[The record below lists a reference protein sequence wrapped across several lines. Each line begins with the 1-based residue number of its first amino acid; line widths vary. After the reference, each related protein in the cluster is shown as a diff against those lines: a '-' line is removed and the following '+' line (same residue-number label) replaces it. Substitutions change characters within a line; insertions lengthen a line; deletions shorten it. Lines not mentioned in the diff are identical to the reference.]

1 MTENEDGLD
10 YLRIPY
16 EKIKFGKKLEVQGY
30 GTVFE
35 GEFDDRRVA
44 LKQLNITN
52 LGNVK
57 PTLLAEI
64 LTISRFRRHPNLVAL
79 LGFCDEKINEIILI
93 YEYALSGN
101 LADKMRKRLTT
112 IQRLEICLGAARG
125 LDYLHTG
132 VDATTPGITHGNIKL
147 AKILL
152 NSDSN
157 SSKFEA
163 KVSSFGLSKI
173 LPGQAQKILE
183 STDTADEVTER
194 VTKESDVYSFGVLLL
209 EVLCGVPELVDTDD
223 YQERHVTELVPKRLE
238 QNKLRKIVHFDIRK
252 EIKTES
258 LETYAKIAC
267 RCVLKSS
274 EERPS
279 MAQVVEEL
287 EKALRLQGGEVSDV
301 QIVGSRTIDG
311 APDGTVVAPPEDGSS
326 VMADSELDDAGREVS
341 VVGAIS
347 ESTDAEENAAGD
359 VSMQERSFPVPISNG
374 INVESVPDITHI
386 EDAQKDNINDLEA
399 SEEIADDSNSK
410 EKSKANGERKDQSKI
425 IATSSES
432 SNGDTSTTDHSLNQE
447 VQNSGFLESSSR
459 NCDNIPNQNQDGFSN
474 ELEHLRIPYEKII
487 FGKKIDIHGYGS
499 MFEGE
504 FDHQQVAL
512 KWLNITNLAHIKSNL
527 LAEILTVARFRQH
540 PNIVALLGFCDEKSN
555 EIILVYEYV
564 SSGNLADKMSK
575 HLTTIQRLEICIGAA
590 RGLDY
595 LHTGVNSTPGIV
607 HGDIKLPKILLNSHS
622 TPLKFEAKVS
632 GFGLSKL
639 LPGQAQK
646 TLDPTDKASDVYS
659 FGVLLLEV
667 LCGVPELVDTDD
679 YQERHVTE
687 LVPKRLEQNILRT
700 IVHIDIRDEITTESL
715 ETYAKIAC
723 LCVMKDPEE
732 RPTMAQVVEELEK
745 ALKLQGREVSD
756 VLILG
761 SSNGNVLPEET
772 IDEDD
777 QKGDDDGETKKSNIE
792 EKFSEVKE
800 TIDDRVL
807 SDRLDLARENNGDED
822 TSVDTS
828 SEDRN
833 GEKDAA
839 KDITTQEQSFPVT
852 ILGGEDGERVDKSW
866 TNDPERGVEIIDD
879 LKLKEESE
887 INREH
892 EVDNKSKIATISSQ
906 SNDGKNRATEIIM
919 KVQSSGILDSGSANA
934 GKENSTLLNLHDD
947 IEKKPES
954 IIHINVREG
963 DFNDFTTN
971 NKFKSIQESESKA
984 GDDSIS
990 TCSESS
996 NGDGTT
1002 PSDHLL
1008 QKSPANG
1015 ITTQHIDL
1023 IDTHYV
1029 QDWV

>member
-30 GTVFE
+30 GTVYE
-35 GEFDDRRVA
+35 GEFDDQRVA

-57 PTLLAEI
+57 PKLLGEI
-64 LTISRFRRHPNLVAL
+64 LTISRFRQHPNLVAL
-79 LGFCDEKINEIILI
+79 LGFCDEKSNEIILV
-93 YEYALSGN
+93 YEYVSSGN

-132 VDATTPGITHGNIKL
+132 VDATTPGIIHGNIKL
-147 AKILL
+147 SKILL

-183 STDTADEVTER
+183 SADEVTVR

-238 QNKLRKIVHFDIRK
+238 QNNLRKIVHFDIRK

-267 RCVLKSS
+267 QCVLKSP

-301 QIVGSRTIDG
+301 QIVGHRTLDG
-311 APDGTVVAPPEDGSS
+311 APDGTVIAPPEDGNG
-326 VMADSELDDAGREVS
+326 VVVDSELDAAGEDDAGAVS
-341 VVGAIS
+341 IVGAIS
-347 ESTDAEENAAGD
+347 ESTNGEENAAEVV
-359 VSMQERSFPVPISNG
+359 VSMQERSFHPPILDG
-374 INVESVPDITHI
+374 IHEESVPDRTHI
-386 EDAQKDNINDLEA
+386 EDAQKESINDPETTK
-399 SEEIADDSNSK
+399 EIIDDLNSN
-410 EKSKANGERKDQSKI
+410 EKSKINGEREDDNQNKI
-425 IATSSES
+425 IPTAS
-432 SNGDTSTTDHSLNQE
+432 DHSFNQMQE
-447 VQNSGFLESSSR
+447 VQNSG
-459 NCDNIPNQNQDGFSN
+459 D
-474 ELEHLRIPYEKII
+474 ELKYLRIPYEKIK

-512 KWLNITNLAHIKSNL
+512 KRLNITNLAHIKPKL
-527 LAEILTVARFRQH
+527 LAEILMVARFRKH
-540 PNIVALLGFCDEKSN
+540 PNVVSLLGFCDEKSN

-575 HLTTIQRLEICIGAA
+575 HLTTIQRLEICLGAA

-595 LHTGVNSTPGIV
+595 LHTGFDSTPGIV
-607 HGDIKLPKILLNSHS
+607 HGDIKLSKILLNSHS
-622 TPLKFEAKVS
+622 IPPKFEAKVS
-632 GFGLSKL
+632 SFGLSKL
-639 LPGQAQK
+639 LPGQARK
-646 TLDPTDKASDVYS
+646 TLDPTDKASDDVYS

-667 LCGVPELVDTDD
+667 LCGVRELVDTDD

-687 LVPKRLEQNILRT
+687 LVPKRLEQNLLRT
-700 IVHIDIRDEITTESL
+700 IVHIDIKDEITTESL
-715 ETYAKIAC
+715 EAYAKIAC
-723 LCVMKDPEE
+723 LCVMEDPEK
-732 RPTMAQVVEELEK
+732 RPTMAQVVKELEK
-745 ALKLQGREVSD
+745 ALKLQGTEVSD
-756 VLILG
+756 VHILG
-761 SSNGNVLPEET
+761 SSNGNGLPEET
-772 IDEDD
+772 IDEGD
-777 QKGDDDGETKKSNIE
+777 QKGDDDGETMGSNTA
-792 EKFSEVKE
+792 EKFSEIKE
-800 TIDDRVL
+800 TIDDPIL
-807 SDRLDLARENNGDED
+807 SDRLDLAGDI
-822 TSVDTS
+822 
-828 SEDRN
+828 
-833 GEKDAA
+833 
-839 KDITTQEQSFPVT
+839 ITTQ
-852 ILGGEDGERVDKSW
+852 GGKDGESGSKSP
-866 TNDPERGVEIIDD
+866 TNDPENTEEILDD
-879 LKLKEESE
+879 LKSKEELE
-887 INREH
+887 IIQKN
-892 EVDNKSKIATISSQ
+892 EVDNENRMTTISSE
-906 SNDGKNRATEIIM
+906 SNNGDGTKEDEAETKEEITDDNNITTEITM
-919 KVQSSGILDSGSANA
+919 EGQSSGILDSGSVNA
-934 GKENSTLLNLHDD
+934 QKENANSTLLNLHDT
-947 IEKKPES
+947 EKKPES
-954 IIHINVREG
+954 IINIKERDFG
-963 DFNDFTTN
+963 DFATND
-971 NKFKSIQESESKA
+971 KFKSIQKSESKPS
-984 GDDSIS
+984 DSDSIS

-1002 PSDHLL
+1002 PSDYLL

-1015 ITTQHIDL
+1015 ITAKKPSTNDSRNCCSCAWWRFFSDRVVLYGGQFWNKVVLCFTWMKGLFSNKRD
-1023 IDTHYV
+1023 
-1029 QDWV
+1029 